1 MSRPRIAIR
10 LLLAIFSWMVVMGF
24 GPRPLLAQPTPGAPP
39 KPAVTKEQQEKLKER
54 DQLEEEIKKL
64 RALGKLAEAISRA
77 QKIVAIE
84 RQVLGNVQD
93 DLADSLALLADLQEE
108 QEDFPG
114 ARKAR
119 EEVLALRTKLH
130 GNEHWMVSDA
140 QRKLL
145 DLARLAK
152 LSQDDRKL
160 LKEARRLKEN
170 LDAHYESGQYR
181 EGIKIGTRIQEIQG
195 RVRGDKHPDYAA
207 SLSDLALLYTAQG
220 DYARAEPLF
229 RQALHIEKQVLGDK
243 HPDHATSLNNLAA
256 LYHDQGDYALAEP
269 IFRQA
274 LGIRKQAL
282 GDKHPDSVVSLNNL
296 AVLYHTQGDYARAE
310 PLYRQALGIRKQ
322 TLGDKHPDYAT
333 SLNNLAQ
340 LYWTEGDYARAEPL
354 YRQALDIRKQTLG
367 DKHPD
372 YATSL
377 NNLAVLYNDQGD
389 YARAEP
395 LYRHALDICKQTLG
409 DKHADYG
416 QTLNNLASL
425 CQDQGDYARAQPLF
439 RQASDI
445 CKQALGDKHPEYATG
460 LTHLAGLYQ
469 DQGDYAR
476 AEPLYRQASDIW
488 KQALGDKHPDY
499 AWSLNKLA
507 RLYYVQGNFP
517 RAEPRALHAL
527 NIVRANLDL
536 AAGAQSERQ
545 QLAMSRSLSDFLDL
559 YLSVTAE
566 APKSNELVYAQVF
579 TWKGAV
585 QARQGYL
592 RLGRQQPE
600 LAPDFEQLR
609 SVSSR
614 LATLAFAAPDPKK
627 QAAYRRQM
635 EELTLEKE
643 RLEAELSAKSA
654 LFRQQR
660 AQARRTPAQLQEV
673 LPAGTALVDFL
684 EYIHFSRLLPEV
696 KAKCRKSRG
705 WRLSSSAA
713 TGQWPESSWGKWIL
727 SPCAVDEWRKSYGSL
742 APGKASHPGSELRRL
757 VWEKLESHLQDAQ
770 TVLISPDGALA
781 RCPWAALPGKE
792 PESYL
797 IEERA
802 LAVVAVPQLLPE
814 LLAPRE
820 ATAGSASLLAV
831 GEVDYGAV
839 PGRPVQVAERRS
851 APRGGFRQFEPLAGT
866 AAEIAA
872 IERRFQHTFPDAKVT
887 ELTEGKATEGALRQQ
902 APEYRYLH
910 IATHGYF
917 APPEVKSALAALSR
931 GAAETELFG
940 GRREASGFH
949 PGLLSGIVLAGAN
962 QRVDVDSDDGILT
975 ALEVSTLDLGKVE
988 LATLSA
994 CETGLGEVAGGEG
1007 VLGLQRAFQVAGRG
1021 ACWRRSG
1028 RCAMMQRGR

>member
-1 MSRPRIAIR
+1 MPRPRIAIR
-10 LLLAIFSWMVVMGF
+10 LLLAIFSWMVVIGF
-24 GPRPLLAQPTPGAPP
+24 GPRALLAQPTPAAPP
-39 KPAVTKEQQEKLKER
+39 KPTLAKEQQEKLKER
-54 DQLEEEIKKL
+54 DQLKKEIKKL
-64 RALGKLAEAISRA
+64 RALGKLAEAITTA
-77 QKIVAIE
+77 QKIVTIE

-93 DLADSLALLADLQEE
+93 DLADSLALLAGLQEE

-119 EEVLALRTKLH
+119 EEVLDIRTKLH
-130 GNEHWMVSDA
+130 GKEHWMVGDA
-140 QRKLL
+140 RRKLL

-152 LSQDDRKL
+152 LPQDDRKL
-160 LKEARRLKEN
+160 LKEARTLQ
-170 LDAHYESGQYR
+170 ESMDLHRDRGQYR
-181 EGIKIGTRIQEIQG
+181 EGIKLGKRILEIRR
-195 RVRGDKHPDYAA
+195 RVQGDKHPDYAA
-207 SLSDLALLYTAQG
+207 SL
-220 DYARAEPLF
+220 
-229 RQALHIEKQVLGDK
+229 
-243 HPDHATSLNNLAA
+243 
-256 LYHDQGDYALAEP
+256 
-269 IFRQA
+269 
-274 LGIRKQAL
+274 
-282 GDKHPDSVVSLNNL
+282 NNL
-296 AVLYHTQGDYARAE
+296 AVLYKAQGDYARAE
-310 PLYRQALGIRKQ
+310 PLYRQALNIEKQ
-322 TLGDKHPDYAT
+322 VLGDKHRDYAE
-333 SLNNLAQ
+333 SLNDLAC
-340 LYWTEGDYARAEPL
+340 LYDAQGDYARAEPL
-354 YRQALDIRKQTLG
+354 YRQALDICKQALGDRHPDYATSLDNLAMLYWAQGDYARAGPLCRRALDIRKQVLGDKHPDYATSLDNLALLYHDQGDYARAEPLLRQALQIWKRALGDKHPDYAVSLNNLASLYDDQGDYGRAEPLYRLALDIYKQALG

-377 NNLAVLYNDQGD
+377 NNLAVLFWARGDYARAEPLLRQALDIRKQALGDKHPNYAKSLKGLASLYHDQGD

-395 LYRHALDICKQTLG
+395 L
-409 DKHADYG
+409 
-416 QTLNNLASL
+416 
-425 CQDQGDYARAQPLF
+425 F
-439 RQASDI
+439 
-445 CKQALGDKHPEYATG
+445 
-460 LTHLAGLYQ
+460 
-469 DQGDYAR
+469 
-476 AEPLYRQASDIW
+476 RQASDIW
-488 KQALGDKHPDY
+488 KQVLGDKHPAY
-499 AWSLNKLA
+499 AVSLTDLA
-507 RLYYVQGNFP
+507 SLYYAQGDHA
-517 RAEPRALHAL
+517 RAESLALHAL
-527 NIVRANLDL
+527 GIVRANLDL
-536 AAGAQSERQ
+536 AACAQSERQ
-545 QLAMSRSLSDFLDL
+545 QLAMSRSLSNVLDL
-559 YLSVTAE
+559 YLSPNAE
-566 APKSNELVYAQVF
+566 TPRSNELVYAQVF

-585 QARQGYL
+585 QARQGYM

-600 LAPDFEQLR
+600 LAPDFEHLR

-614 LATLAFAAPDPKK
+614 LATLAFATPDLKK
-627 QAAYRRQM
+627 LAAYRRQM

-643 RLEAELSAKSA
+643 RLEGELSAKSA
-654 LFRQQR
+654 LFRQQQ
-660 AQARRTPAQLQEV
+660 AQVRRTPAQLQEA
-673 LPAGTALVDFL
+673 LPAGTVLVDFL
-684 EYIHFSRLLPEV
+684 EYTHWSPPAAGTKGKLQKEQRLAAFIVRRDRPVARIELGPMDPVSRAL
-696 KAKCRKSRG
+696 
-705 WRLSSSAA
+705 
-713 TGQWPESSWGKWIL
+713 
-727 SPCAVDEWRKSYGSL
+727 DEWRKSYGSL

-792 PESYL
+792 PASYL

-820 ATAGSASLLAV
+820 PTAGNASLLAV

-917 APPEVKSALAALSR
+917 APPEVKSALAALSQ

-962 QRVDVDSDDGILT
+962 QPVNADSDDGILT

-994 CETGLGEVAGGEG
+994 CETGLGEVTGGEG

-1021 ACWRRSG
+1021 ACWPRSG
-1028 RCAMMQRGR
+1028 RCGMMQRGR